1 MWGQCRTIELG
12 SRLWPT
18 FVLAISGVLSSSSSF
33 LDSVTGLAIARSLPE
48 IQRRLRWAERLLYAA
63 ARNKGQQGHRSL
75 LELLDRLQ
83 KEGLLR
89 VERGCAEQGAG
100 EVYSLTILERIDSR
114 RNEPA
119 EAHSYRSLSKK
130 RIWTNHSEDF

>member
-1 MWGQCRTIELG
+1 MADFRPGDFEG
-12 SRLWPT
+12 T
-18 FVLAISGVLSSSSSF
+18 FEFFILSGFS
-33 LDSVTGLAIARSLPE
+33 DGPRSLPE
-48 IQRRLRWAERLLYAA
+48 IQQRLRWAERLLYVA

-100 EVYSLTILERIDSR
+100 EVYSLTDSGAHRLSEERAR
-114 RNEPA
+114 RSSLVSQFVE
-119 EAHSYRSLSKK
+119 EADLDQSFRRFLDGNLPTVS
-130 RIWTNHSEDF
+130 

>member
-1 MWGQCRTIELG
+1 MADFRPGDFEG
-12 SRLWPT
+12 T
-18 FVLAISGVLSSSSSF
+18 FEFFILSGFS
-33 LDSVTGLAIARSLPE
+33 DGPRSLPE
-48 IQRRLRWAERLLYAA
+48 IQQRLRWAERLLYVA